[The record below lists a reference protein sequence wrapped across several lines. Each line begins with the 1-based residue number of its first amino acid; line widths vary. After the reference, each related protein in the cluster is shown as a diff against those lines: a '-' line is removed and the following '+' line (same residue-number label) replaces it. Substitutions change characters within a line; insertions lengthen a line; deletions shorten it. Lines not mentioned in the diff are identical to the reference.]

1 LIALR
6 LRLFKNISLLS
17 IHSNMAS
24 VVVESTPQVVT
35 ETHEDGSSQALL
47 TTAVTMHE
55 ALSKQLKELG
65 RTIAQ
70 LRTQIARE
78 QRQRARATRTKAPR
92 KAVNAKPV
100 QVTPAMMTFL
110 TKNGFATDNVTRK
123 SLMSNVCSYI
133 KTKNLQV
140 QGNMRQWKPD
150 EALATLFSES
160 KDNALTFMSVNG
172 LLSRVIVKA

>member
-1 LIALR
+1 
-6 LRLFKNISLLS
+6 
-17 IHSNMAS
+17 MAS
-24 VVVESTPQVVT
+24 VAVESTQVAQ

-47 TTAVTMHE
+47 TTAVAMHE

-110 TKNGFATDNVTRK
+110 SSNGFATDNVTRK

-133 KTKNLQV
+133 KSKNLQV
-140 QGNMRQWKPD
+140 AGNMRQWKPD
-150 EALATLFSES
+150 AALATLFSES